1 MRSLFLK
8 NTYIADYKIIDEKYK
23 TEDRTIHELRHND

>member
-23 TEDRTIHELRHND
+23 TEDIELFTN